1 MCVTHPRCTQLGYDS
16 GNACSFSWSMTAAA
30 CVVVSK
36 IRVYSPADNSKTRAG
51 RLPFTI
57 TKSVPP
63 WERQVPTASTRGSSE
78 PRLRMP
84 RSHTHG
90 SFAIVAVRMSVR
102 CTTRSSLRTAN
113 TFSAA
118 VRITLMRSERIR
130 RLAMVLSCPTQ
141 PQLSSRTH
149 LCRGGFRPLGLRGRA
164 GGGGGPGSPPGRR
177 GGSGGAG
184 GGGGWVFWGVCS
196 LMVARKNKPGLERGG
211 GQVHATREHGV
222 EERRVP
228 PGLLP
233 EHVGIVAKRGGGV
246 VTVGEDNAEKVT
258 RALNAV
264 GNTLDGERRRRGSGY
279 GVGGA
284 VKGGVGRG
292 IRCSK
297 GCKAGGHR
305 NRIAREGSGLIHRAE
320 RREQLHDVGAGTAG
334 GLGGGGARGPGW
346 PEGVPA

>member
-1 MCVTHPRCTQLGYDS
+1 
-16 GNACSFSWSMTAAA
+16 
-30 CVVVSK
+30 
-36 IRVYSPADNSKTRAG
+36 
-51 RLPFTI
+51 
-57 TKSVPP
+57 
-63 WERQVPTASTRGSSE
+63 
-78 PRLRMP
+78 
-84 RSHTHG
+84 
-90 SFAIVAVRMSVR
+90 
-102 CTTRSSLRTAN
+102 
-113 TFSAA
+113 
-118 VRITLMRSERIR
+118 
-130 RLAMVLSCPTQ
+130 MVLSCP
-141 PQLSSRTH
+141 PHPHLSSRTP

-164 GGGGGPGSPPGRR
+164 GGGGGPCSRR
-177 GGSGGAG
+177 ESRADSCDC
-184 GGGGWVFWGVCS
+184 VLIVC
-196 LMVARKNKPGLERGG
+196 RRNKPGLERGG

-233 EHVGIVAKRGGGV
+233 KHVGIVAKRGAGG
-246 VTVGEDNAEKVT
+246 VTVGEDNAEKGT
-258 RALNAV
+258 RAPNAG
-264 GNTLDGERRRRGSGY
+264 GNPLDGERRRRGSGY